1 MRVVSVGRMDV
12 RHLGIARLLP
22 AAGLAGRAARSA
34 IAASALA
41 ALLTTTGVARAD
53 GDAVRGEKRFDEC
66 VTCHSLKEGVNGVG
80 PSLHAV
86 FGRKAGGL
94 DDFRYSPAMKRSG
107 LTWTPQALTTFIAD
121 PQKAVPNNRMP
132 FAGMPE
138 AADRDDLIAYL
149 EKAAK

>member
-1 MRVVSVGRMDV
+1 MRVVSVGRIDV

-22 AAGLAGRAARSA
+22 AAGLTGTAARSA
-34 IAASALA
+34 VTASALA
-41 ALLTTTGVARAD
+41 VLLAATGVAHAD
-53 GDAVRGEKRFDEC
+53 GDVARGEKRFDEC

-80 PSLHAV
+80 PSLHGV

-107 LTWTPQALTTFIAD
+107 LTWTPQALATFIAD

-132 FAGMPE
+132 FAGVPE